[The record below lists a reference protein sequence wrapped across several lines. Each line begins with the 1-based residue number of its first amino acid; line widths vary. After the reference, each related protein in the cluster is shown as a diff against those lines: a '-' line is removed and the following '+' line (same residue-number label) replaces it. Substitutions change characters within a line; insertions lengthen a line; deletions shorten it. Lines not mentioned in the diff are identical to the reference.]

1 MRMCLP
7 YPAERPSALV
17 ILPSEVAKIGVPV
30 GAEKS
35 IPLWRL
41 LALVNGSVRHPK
53 PEEKDLSP
61 SLLPWASKP
70 WHNIQESVLAIQSNF
85 VKCVLHNVEPETNGA
100 DNLKTFALVEGAYL
114 SANER
119 RAIEVAD
126 L

>member
-1 MRMCLP
+1 MFRLETFP
-7 YPAERPSALV
+7 ETLLEINGIEGTLRLDAGYKYRLHKDGKV
-17 ILPSEVAKIGVPV
+17 I
-30 GAEKS
+30 
-35 IPLWRL
+35 
-41 LALVNGSVRHPK
+41 
-53 PEEKDLSP
+53 EKDLSP